1 MPSHTPPLAEDDA
14 ANSFGPFAS
23 KTDGSDARVMH
34 DYEAV
39 EMPKR
44 CSPSADFLAGGAGLV
59 RLRSFLKEGLSG
71 LKFHELSQ
79 TLCECFDEILSRC
92 GLKHCKVQRSGGVFH
107 FLKPFLGY
115 PNVFPKI
122 LT

>member
-71 LKFHELSQ
+71 LK
-79 TLCECFDEILSRC
+79 
-92 GLKHCKVQRSGGVFH
+92 HCKVQRSGGVFH

>member
-23 KTDGSDARVMH
+23 ETDGSDARVMR

-59 RLRSFLKEGLSG
+59 RLRSFFERRALGLEVS
-71 LKFHELSQ
+71 
-79 TLCECFDEILSRC
+79 
-92 GLKHCKVQRSGGVFH
+92 
-107 FLKPFLGY
+107 
-115 PNVFPKI
+115 
-122 LT
+122 